1 VLGGLVA
8 GALWTPALVLP
19 MAYLAGVVVAS
30 VVVGRRPGM
39 ALRLLSVYPA
49 MHLGWGIGF
58 LIGPPSDVEAST
70 VGQDAS

>member
-1 VLGGLVA
+1 
-8 GALWTPALVLP
+8 
-19 MAYLAGVVVAS
+19 
-30 VVVGRRPGM
+30 
-39 ALRLLSVYPA
+39 